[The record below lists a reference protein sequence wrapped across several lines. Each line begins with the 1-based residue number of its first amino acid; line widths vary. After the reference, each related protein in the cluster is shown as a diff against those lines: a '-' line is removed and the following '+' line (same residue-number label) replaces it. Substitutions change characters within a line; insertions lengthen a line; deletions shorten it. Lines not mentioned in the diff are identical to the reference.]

1 MNILL
6 VEDQTDYVFI
16 VREMLQQE
24 AVTTVAAVERLD
36 QALDYLTR
44 QTPELILLDLSL
56 PDSHGLDTLIQL
68 RRHSGEIPI
77 IVLTGT
83 RDEQLAIEAVRR
95 GAQDYLVKGEI
106 DKRGLIRAI
115 RYATQRGHAEHKYRE
130 LVESIDAIVWDA
142 DPVTWRFTFV
152 SKAAEKILGYP
163 IERWLRDPNFWVN
176 LIHPD
181 DRPRAVEYCQRQV
194 EKGDNHEFEY
204 RVVALDGRV
213 VWLRDIVR
221 VIKNES
227 GQPIN
232 LRGVMIDITQSKDA
246 AAEVQQHHY
255 EIQSLQEI
263 SQLILEA
270 AEPNAGIQKAL
281 EKSIAVGG
289 FDFGDVLLTT
299 PQGELISV
307 VAACGFRDPANR
319 LRIPRPETPT
329 HRCVLLQQ
337 SSVIENLQKGDRH
350 RSFKREGA
358 ETAVIVP
365 LRAGNVSLGLLQLA
379 SRRAKEIRPNELAL
393 AEAVGRQ
400 IGIAIQK
407 AQLYEEIRRNLD
419 HIQSM
424 REFEHA
430 VLSTLDLSAVLN
442 LLLGKMDTFFPP
454 GSAFTIQSVNSE
466 TGRFEYL
473 ANCNLNKE
481 AWMQEYG
488 DQRTIS
494 GNGLTRW
501 ALESSAPLEVSD
513 LQTDPRVA
521 HPGFMRKQGLVSYL
535 GVQLRIKDK
544 PMGIVGVYTRIPHQ
558 FSAEETSY
566 IASLASQAAI
576 AIHNAS
582 LYAEVDK
589 KSQELA
595 ALFDVSSA
603 ASQSLDVDFILH
615 EVARRISEIFSFDA
629 TRVLLFDEHKQQL
642 LLRASYETQEDFT
655 ASPKVFLKGQGISG
669 HAAATGEAIVFENID
684 TDPRYE
690 EITYKRTAVR
700 TGQKF
705 AASFPIKYQD
715 EVLGVITCV
724 GLQPRRLTDHELRLI
739 SSMSS
744 QIAVAVNNAQLY
756 AEREKQTRELGALF
770 DVTTAATQSL
780 EMDRVLEEVI
790 RRINEIFLFDATRF
804 FLFDNQ
810 HEWLHCRATHHV
822 HANFLTRTHS
832 FKIGQGITGR
842 VGATGTA
849 IIFDDTKAN
858 PQYQLL
864 SLAKK
869 TGHRFVAGF
878 PVKYGSETLGVIMC
892 MGEQPRQLTKHE
904 TDLIASLSSQIAVA
918 IANAR
923 LYEQTKDQA
932 EQLRNL
938 TTHLESVR
946 EEERRR
952 ISREIH
958 DELGQALTALKF
970 DASWIKGKLS
980 NQQPA
985 LADRLTEM
993 SALID
998 DTIQAIRKI
1007 AARLRPDILD
1017 KLGLAAAMEWQ
1028 LQEFR
1033 KRTGIKYHFASHPS
1047 EIRLHEQQSTALFR
1061 ILQEALTNVARHSAA
1076 SRVRIALELQNTEV
1090 SLRIDD
1096 DGGGIEDEKI
1106 FDARSLGLLG
1116 MRERAVALGG
1126 SITVQRNDHR
1136 GTTVI
1141 AHLPMAQLN
1150 ESVEI
1155 PPRSME
1161 L

>member
-6 VEDQTDYVFI
+6 VEDQSNYAFI
-16 VREMLQQE
+16 VREMLHQE
-24 AVTTVAAVERLD
+24 AVATVASVERLD
-36 QALDYLTR
+36 QALDHLA
-44 QTPELILLDLSL
+44 QQAPELILLDLSL
-56 PDSHGLDTLIQL
+56 PDSRGLDTLIRLRQL
-68 RRHSGEIPI
+68 SGEIPI
-77 IVLTGT
+77 IVLTAT

-95 GAQDYLVKGEI
+95 GAQDYLVKDEI

-115 RYATQRGHAEHKYRE
+115 RYAIERGNAEHKYRD
-130 LVESIDAIVWDA
+130 LVESIDAIVWEV

-163 IERWLRDPNFWVN
+163 IERWLSEPNFWVN

-181 DRPRAVEYCQRQV
+181 DRARAVEYCQRQV
-194 EKGDNHEFEY
+194 EKGDNHQFEY
-204 RVVALDGRV
+204 RAVALDGRV
-213 VWLRDIVR
+213 VWLRDMVR
-221 VIKNES
+221 VLKNES
-227 GQPIN
+227 GQPID
-232 LRGVMIDITQSKDA
+232 LRGVMIDITRSKN
-246 AAEVQQHHY
+246 AEAELQKHQH

-289 FDFGDVLLTT
+289 FDFGDILLTS
-299 PQGELISV
+299 PEGEFVS
-307 VAACGFRDPANR
+307 VAAASGFSDPANLQR
-319 LRIPRPETPT
+319 T
-329 HRCVLLQQ
+329 HRPKSSTHRREQLQQ
-337 SSVIENLQKGDRH
+337 SSITHNIQLGDRF
-350 RSFKREGA
+350 RSLKQEGA

-365 LRAGNVSLGLLQLA
+365 LRSGNVTLGLVQLA

-393 AEAVGRQ
+393 AEAIGRQ

-407 AQLYEEIRRNLD
+407 AQLYEEIRRNVD

-424 REFEHA
+424 RDFEHA
-430 VLSTLDLSAVLN
+430 MLSTLDLSAVLN
-442 LLLGKMDTFFPP
+442 LLLGKMDTFSPP

-473 ANCNLNKE
+473 ANRNLNKE

-521 HPGFMRKQGLVSYL
+521 HSDFMKKQGLVSYL

-544 PMGIVGVYTRIPHQ
+544 PVGIVGVYTRIPHQ

-566 IASLASQAAI
+566 ITSLASHAAI
-576 AIHNAS
+576 AIHNAR
-582 LYAEVDK
+582 LYTEVET

-603 ASQSLDVDFILH
+603 ASQSLDADLILH
-615 EVARRISEIFSFDA
+615 EVVRRITEIFSFDA
-629 TRVLLFDEHKQQL
+629 TRVLLFDDHKENL
-642 LLRASYETQEDFT
+642 LLRASYETQEGFS

-669 HAAATGEAIVFENID
+669 NAAATGEAIIFENID

-690 EITYKRTAVR
+690 NITHMHTALK
-700 TGQKF
+700 TDQKF
-705 AASFPIKYQD
+705 VASFPIKYQD
-715 EVLGVITCV
+715 EILGVITCV
-724 GLQPRRLTDHELRLI
+724 GLQPRRLTNHELRLI

-744 QIAVAVNNAQLY
+744 QIAVAIHNARLY
-756 AEREKQTRELGALF
+756 TEVEKQSRELAALF
-770 DVTTAATQSL
+770 DVTAAATQSL

-810 HEWLHCRATHHV
+810 HEWLHCRATHQV
-822 HANFLTRTHS
+822 HENFLTRTHS

-869 TGHRFVAGF
+869 PGHRFVAGF

-892 MGEQPRQLTKHE
+892 MGEQPRQLTEHE
-904 TDLIASLSSQIAVA
+904 TGLIASLSSQIAVA

-923 LYEQTKDQA
+923 LYEQTKGQA

-938 TTHLESVR
+938 TAHLESVR
-946 EEERRR
+946 EEERRH

-958 DELGQALTALKF
+958 DELGQSLTALKF

-985 LADRLTEM
+985 LADRLAEM
-993 SALID
+993 STLID
-998 DTIQAIRKI
+998 ETIQAIRKI

-1033 KRTGIKYHFASHPS
+1033 KRTGIQYHFTDSIDIQLDERQA
-1047 EIRLHEQQSTALFR
+1047 TTLFR
-1061 ILQEALTNVARHSAA
+1061 IFQESLTNVARHSHA
-1076 SRVRIALELQNTEV
+1076 SRVNVDLEQQDGKV
-1090 SLRIDD
+1090 CLRIDD
-1096 DGGGIEDEKI
+1096 DGDGIDGDKI
-1106 FDARSLGLLG
+1106 FDTQSLGLLG
-1116 MRERAVALGG
+1116 MRERATSLGG
-1126 SITVQRNDHR
+1126 NITMQRNHIK
-1136 GTTVI
+1136 GTSVI
-1141 AHLPMAQLN
+1141 THLPLPQVN